1 MNSGSILIIGGVVL
15 LAIFVLV
22 ARLAIRWVIR
32 ITIVG
37 LIVIALLG
45 GGAFLWWTNRLTSK
59 PPQNRPSSAPTRRA
73 SSL

>member
-1 MNSGSILIIGGVVL
+1 MQFSTIFIIGGVVL

-45 GGAFLWWTNRLTSK
+45 GSIFWWWTNRLTSK
-59 PPQNRPSSAPTRRA
+59 PQNTPRAAPIKRA

>member
-1 MNSGSILIIGGVVL
+1 MNYETIFIIGGVVL
-15 LAIFVLV
+15 LAILLLV

-45 GGAFLWWTNRLTSK
+45 GAFFLWWTNRLNSK
-59 PPQNRPSSAPTRRA
+59 PQDKPHPAPTKRA

>member
-1 MNSGSILIIGGVVL
+1 MEFSTIFMIGGAVL

-22 ARLAIRWVIR
+22 ARLAVRWIIR

-45 GGAFLWWTNRLTSK
+45 GAFFLWWTNRLTSK
-59 PPQNRPSSAPTRRA
+59 PQNSPRPAPTRRA
-73 SSL
+73 SSF